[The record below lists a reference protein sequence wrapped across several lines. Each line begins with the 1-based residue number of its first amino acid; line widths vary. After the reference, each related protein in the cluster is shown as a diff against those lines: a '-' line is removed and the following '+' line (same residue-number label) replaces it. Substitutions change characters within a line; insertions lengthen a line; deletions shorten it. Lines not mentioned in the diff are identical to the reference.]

1 MDIKRFAYKLKTMDL
16 TNKEDLLV
24 AMRLA
29 GIKPKKGLGQHFLVD
44 RDALMAIIKAADIQ
58 PDDVV
63 LEIGPG
69 LGVMT
74 TLLVKQAKRVV
85 AVEADETL
93 AALLARDHPANL
105 VVASDDIMQFD
116 LSQVGSPYKV
126 VANLP
131 YYITSKI
138 LRMLL
143 ESATPP
149 TRLSVLVQKEVAERI
164 VAQPGAMSLLSLS
177 VQYYA
182 EARIEGVVERY
193 KFWPAPEVDSAILAL
208 NLRSQPLFE
217 ADTAALFRLMKAGFG
232 EKRKQLKNSLAG
244 GLNTSVDF
252 AVALLAAAKINPMA
266 RAQELSLKDWQ
277 RLYQQ
282 AVREG
287 ILL

>member
-1 MDIKRFAYKLKTMDL
+1 MDL
-16 TNKEDLLV
+16 TNKDDLLT

-44 RDALMAIIKAADIQ
+44 REALEMIIRAADVNTS
-58 PDDVV
+58 DTV

-74 TLLVKQAKRVV
+74 TILVKRAEKVV

-93 AALLARDHPANL
+93 AALLDKDHPENL
-105 VVASDDIMQFD
+105 QVASEDILKFD
-116 LSQVGSPYKV
+116 LRQMEPGYKV

-143 ESATPP
+143 EHENKPKQMS
-149 TRLSVLVQKEVAERI
+149 LLMQKEVAERI
-164 VAQPGAMSLLSLS
+164 VARPGQMSMLALS

-182 EARIEGVVERY
+182 EAKIEGLVERW
-193 KFWPAPEVDSAILAL
+193 KFWPAPEVDSSVLAVTL
-208 NLRSQPLFE
+208 HKKPAFKAE
-217 ADTAALFRLMKAGFG
+217 PAKLFRLMKAGFG

-244 GLNTSVDF
+244 GLNTSVEF
-252 AVALLAAAKINPMA
+252 AAGMIHEAKLPPTA
-266 RAQELSLKDWQ
+266 RAQELSLKDWE
-277 RLYQQ
+277 RLYNV
-282 AVREG
+282 AMKRNVLE
-287 ILL
+287 

>member
-1 MDIKRFAYKLKTMDL
+1 MDL
-16 TNKEDLLV
+16 TNKDDLLT

-44 RDALMAIIKAADIQ
+44 REALEMIIRAADVNSS
-58 PDDVV
+58 DTV

-74 TLLVKQAKRVV
+74 TILVKRAEKVV

-93 AALLARDHPANL
+93 AALLDKDHPENL
-105 VVASDDIMQFD
+105 QVASEDILKFD
-116 LSQVGSPYKV
+116 LRQMEPGYKV

-143 ESATPP
+143 EHENKPKQMS
-149 TRLSVLVQKEVAERI
+149 LLMQKEVAERI
-164 VAQPGAMSLLSLS
+164 VARPGQMSMLALS

-182 EARIEGVVERY
+182 EAKIEGIVERW
-193 KFWPAPEVDSAILAL
+193 KFWPAPEVDSSVLAVTL
-208 NLRSQPLFE
+208 HKKPAFKAE
-217 ADTAALFRLMKAGFG
+217 PAKLFRLMKAGFG

-244 GLNTSVDF
+244 GLNTSVEF
-252 AVALLAAAKINPMA
+252 AAGMIHEAKLPPTA
-266 RAQELSLKDWQ
+266 RAQELSLKDWE
-277 RLYQQ
+277 RLYNV
-282 AVREG
+282 AMKRNVLE
-287 ILL
+287 